1 VEVFKKPRL
10 SKKARLF
17 DLPVD
22 EGEKWTRVSDRPK
35 YWVSNKGRFYSEPR
49 FDSKQGNH
57 SGKMLSVTPQ
67 TSGYPAVKF
76 QVDGGQESRLV
87 HRVLMEEHGPD
98 RPTQD
103 HTFVN
108 HIDGD
113 IKNYNLSNL
122 EWVRP
127 AENRLHGM
135 LRKCVREY
143 GRDQTRMKI
152 EQWLNDI

>member
-1 VEVFKKPRL
+1 
-10 SKKARLF
+10 
-17 DLPVD
+17 
-22 EGEKWTRVSDRPK
+22 
-35 YWVSNKGRFYSEPR
+35 
-49 FDSKQGNH
+49 
-57 SGKMLSVTPQ
+57 
-67 TSGYPAVKF
+67 
-76 QVDGGQESRLV
+76 
-87 HRVLMEEHGPD
+87 MEEHGPD